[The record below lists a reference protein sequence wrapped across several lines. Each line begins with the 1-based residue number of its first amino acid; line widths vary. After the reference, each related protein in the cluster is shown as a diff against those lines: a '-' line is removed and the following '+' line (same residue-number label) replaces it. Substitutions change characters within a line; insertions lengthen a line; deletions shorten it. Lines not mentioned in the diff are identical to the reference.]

1 MIFNEKKGLILEEED
16 KEIFEECNKDLT
28 NKSTPIAD
36 SIMKSILKPLNN

>member
-16 KEIFEECNKDLT
+16 KEIFNECNKDIQ

-36 SIMKSILKPLNN
+36 SIIQSILKPLNN